1 MPLTRPGKDEFHR
14 IADMYG
20 FDLPDHECDAA
31 LQLAAGT
38 LASYDRLDQI
48 SPPRLPVKY
57 PRDAG
62 RAPSPEEN
70 PHNAWA
76 WRCEIK
82 GAESGKLAG
91 KKIAL
96 KDNICLAGMPL
107 LNGSAMLEGFI
118 PNEDATVVTRILD
131 AGGEIVGKA
140 VCENFCFSGGSHTS
154 HPAPVLNPANPEYS
168 TGGSSSGSAALVA
181 TGAVD
186 MALGGD
192 QGGSIRMPASWSG
205 IVGLKPTFGLVPYTG
220 IFPIEGTLD
229 HTGPMAASVSD
240 AALLLEVI
248 AGEDGLDPR
257 QVNVK
262 TAPYTQALGQ
272 GISGIK
278 VGVVREGFGWEGSS
292 EEAVDRVV
300 KAAARAM
307 SSQGAQVS
315 DISIPMHR
323 DGIHIWTGIALEGA
337 TAQMVRGDGAGWNY
351 RGHYLEGL
359 CDFYGRARRA
369 RANDFPLT
377 VKSVVLLG
385 QYLSDRY
392 NGHYYAR
399 AQNLA
404 RHLRAA
410 YDQALEGVDVLLM
423 PTTPMKAMRI
433 PRSGDTAAY
442 FASALGNIYNTCPF
456 DVTGHPAISIP
467 CGKAEGLPVGL
478 MLIGRQFDET
488 MVLRAAHGYER
499 KTAG

>member
-1 MPLTRPGKDEFHR
+1 L
-14 IADMYG
+14 YG
-20 FDLPDHECDAA
+20 FDLSDQECDAA
-31 LQLAAGT
+31 LQMAAGT
-38 LASYDRLDQI
+38 LASYDRLDQL

-57 PRDAG
+57 ARDAG
-62 RAPSPEEN
+62 RAPSTEEN

-107 LNGSAMLEGFI
+107 LNGSSMLEGFI

-131 AGGEIVGKA
+131 AGGEILGKA

-154 HPAPVLNPANPEYS
+154 HPAPVLNPANPQYS

-229 HTGPMAASVSD
+229 HTGPMTASVSD

-257 QVNVK
+257 QLNVK
-262 TAPYTQALGQ
+262 TAPYTQALAQ
-272 GISGIK
+272 GISGIR

-315 DISIPMHR
+315 DVSIPMHR
-323 DGIHIWTGIALEGA
+323 DGLHIWTGIALEGA

-404 RHLRAA
+404 RQLRAA
-410 YDQALEGVDVLLM
+410 YDRALDELDVLLM
-423 PTTPMKAMRI
+423 PTTPMKALRI
-433 PRSGDTAAY
+433 PKSGDVAAY
-442 FASALGNIYNTCPF
+442 FESALGDINNTCPF

-467 CGKAEGLPVGL
+467 CGKVDGLPVGL
-478 MLIGRQFDET
+478 MLIGRHFDEST
-488 MVLRAAHGYER
+488 VLRAAHGYER
-499 KTAG
+499 KTA

>member
-1 MPLTRPGKDEFHR
+1 MPLTRPGKDEYNR
-14 IADMYG
+14 IAEMYG
-20 FDLPDHECDAA
+20 FDLSDQECDTL
-31 LQLAAGT
+31 LQMAAGT
-38 LASYDRLDQI
+38 LASYERLDQL

-57 PRDAG
+57 TRDAG
-62 RAPSPEEN
+62 RAPLPEEN

-107 LNGSAMLEGFI
+107 LNGSAVLEGFV

-131 AGGEIVGKA
+131 AGGEIAGKA

-229 HTGPMAASVSD
+229 HTGPMTASVAD

-262 TAPYTQALGQ
+262 TAPYTQALSQ

-278 VGVVREGFGWEGSS
+278 IGVVREGFGWEGFS

-300 KAAARAM
+300 RAAARAM
-307 SSQGAQVS
+307 SSHGAQVS
-315 DISIPMHR
+315 DVSIPMHR
-323 DGIHIWTGIALEGA
+323 DGVHIWTGIALEGA

-385 QYLSDRY
+385 QYLTDRY
-392 NGHYYAR
+392 NGHYYSR

-404 RHLRAA
+404 RELRAA
-410 YDQALEGVDVLLM
+410 YDRALEEVDVLLM

-433 PRSGDTAAY
+433 PRSGDAAAY
-442 FASALGNIYNTCPF
+442 FASALGNINNTCPF

-467 CGKAEGLPVGL
+467 CGKADGLPVGL
-478 MLIGRQFDET
+478 MLIGKHFDEAT
-488 MVLRAAHGYER
+488 VLRAAHGYER
-499 KTAG
+499 KSA

>member
-1 MPLTRPGKDEFHR
+1 VPLTRPGKDEFNR
-14 IADMYG
+14 IADIYG
-20 FDLPDHECDAA
+20 FDLSDQECDTL
-31 LQLAAGT
+31 LQMAAGT
-38 LASYDRLDQI
+38 LASYERLDQL
-48 SPPRLPVKY
+48 SPPRLLVKY

-62 RAPSPEEN
+62 HPPLPEQN

-107 LNGSAMLEGFI
+107 RNGSAMLDGFV

-131 AGGEIVGKA
+131 AGGEIIGKA

-192 QGGSIRMPASWSG
+192 QGGSIRLPASWSG

-229 HTGPMAASVSD
+229 HAGPMTASVAD

-257 QVNVK
+257 QLNIR
-262 TAPYTQALGQ
+262 TAPYTQALSQ
-272 GISGIK
+272 GIFGLKI
-278 VGVVREGFGWEGSS
+278 GVVREGFGWERAS
-292 EEAVDRVV
+292 EEGVDRVV

-307 SSQGAQVS
+307 AGEGAQVS
-315 DISIPMHR
+315 EISIPMHR
-323 DGIHIWTGIALEGA
+323 DGVHIWTGIATEGA

-399 AQNLA
+399 AQNLS
-404 RHLRAA
+404 RVLRAA
-410 YDQALEGVDVLLM
+410 YDEALNGVDVLLM

-433 PRSGDTAAY
+433 PKDDDVAGY
-442 FASALGNIYNTCPF
+442 FASALGNINNTCPF
-456 DVTGHPAISIP
+456 DVSGHPAISIP
-467 CGKAEGLPVGL
+467 CGKVDGLPVGL
-478 MLIGRQFDET
+478 MLIGRHFDDLT
-488 MVLRAAHGYER
+488 VLRAAHGYER
-499 KTAG
+499 KTS